1 MNTTLGQ
8 RIALLR
14 KQKNLTQDALAAAMG
29 VSAQAVSKWENDL
42 SCPDIMILPQLAK
55 LLGVTVDHL
64 LTGEDQP
71 ETRLAT
77 PETVKPVEQQLLRVL
92 VQSGDGSKVR
102 VNLPLKLVSA
112 AIDMGMTMNMM
123 NIGNTDA
130 MSKIDFAQVLALAN
144 QGVVGKLVE
153 IEDVDGDKVEV
164 WVE

>member
-1 MNTTLGQ
+1 MSTTLGQ

-112 AIDMGMTMNMM
+112 ALDMGMTMNMM
-123 NIGNTDA
+123 NVGNTDA

-144 QGVVGKLVE
+144 QGVIGKLVE

>member
-14 KQKNLTQDALAAAMG
+14 KQKNLTQDALAAATG

-42 SCPDIMILPQLAK
+42 SCPDIMILSQLAK

-112 AIDMGMTMNMM
+112 ALDMGMTMNMM

-144 QGVVGKLVE
+144 QGVIGKLVE
-153 IEDVDGDKVEV
+153 MEDVGGDKVEV

>member
-14 KQKNLTQDALAAAMG
+14 KQKNLTQDALAAATG

-112 AIDMGMTMNMM
+112 ALDMGMTMNMM

-144 QGVVGKLVE
+144 QGVIGKLVE

>member
-14 KQKNLTQDALAAAMG
+14 KQKNLTQDALAAATG

-42 SCPDIMILPQLAK
+42 SCPDIMILSQLAK

-112 AIDMGMTMNMM
+112 ALDMGMTMNMM

-144 QGVVGKLVE
+144 QGVIGKLVE

>member
-8 RIALLR
+8 RIAMLR
-14 KQKNLTQDALAAAMG
+14 KQKNLTQDALADAMG

-42 SCPDIMILPQLAK
+42 SCPDIMILPKLANH
-55 LLGVTVDHL
+55 LGVSVDEL
-64 LTGEDQP
+64 LTGNSGP

-77 PETVKPVEQQLLRVL
+77 PETAKPADQQLLRVF

-112 AIDMGMTMNMM
+112 AMEMGMSMNMM
-123 NIGNTDA
+123 NVGNTDA

-153 IEDVDGDKVEV
+153 IEDVGGDKVEV

>member
-123 NIGNTDA
+123 NVGNTDA
-130 MSKIDFAQVLALAN
+130 MSKIDFTQVLALAN
-144 QGVVGKLVE
+144 QGVIGKLVE
-153 IEDVDGDKVEV
+153 IEDVGGDKVEV

>member
-1 MNTTLGQ
+1 MSTTLGQ

-14 KQKNLTQDALAAAMG
+14 KQKNLTQDALAAATG

-112 AIDMGMTMNMM
+112 ALDMGMTMNMM

>member
-14 KQKNLTQDALAAAMG
+14 KQKNLTQDALAAATG

-42 SCPDIMILPQLAK
+42 SCPDIMILSQLAK

-112 AIDMGMTMNMM
+112 ALDMGMTMNMM

-144 QGVVGKLVE
+144 QGVIGKLVE
-153 IEDVDGDKVEV
+153 IEDVGGDKVEV

>member
-123 NIGNTDA
+123 NVGNTDA

-144 QGVVGKLVE
+144 QGVIGKLVE
-153 IEDVDGDKVEV
+153 MEDVGGDKVEV

>member
-42 SCPDIMILPQLAK
+42 SCPDIMILSQLAK

-112 AIDMGMTMNMM
+112 ALDMGMTMNMM

-144 QGVVGKLVE
+144 QGVIGKLVE

>member
-92 VQSGDGSKVR
+92 MQSSDGSKVR

-123 NIGNTDA
+123 NVGNTDA

-144 QGVVGKLVE
+144 QGVIGKLVE
-153 IEDVDGDKVEV
+153 MEDVGGDKVEV

>member
-112 AIDMGMTMNMM
+112 ALDMGMTMNMM

>member
-112 AIDMGMTMNMM
+112 ALDMGMTMNMM

-144 QGVVGKLVE
+144 QGVIGKLVE